1 MKLIVSR
8 SIFLSLMLSLML
20 TASDWAIAT
29 HWQST
34 AKPRVETS
42 SNTCVPVG
50 RLISV
55 HGRVQLKRRQTW
67 LNYQPTDA
75 GAVLCLGDLL
85 QPAKRAKAIVQC
97 ANPKQNPWIVPN
109 DVPSGAAQ
117 GCNSPD
123 RPIYTLTGAI
133 IPTRD

>member
-8 SIFLSLMLSLML
+8 SIFLSLVLSLML

-29 HWQST
+29 HWQPT
-34 AKPRVETS
+34 AKLIVETS
-42 SNTCVPVG
+42 SNACVPVG
-50 RLISV
+50 RLTSV
-55 HGRVQLKRRQTW
+55 QGRVQLKRQAW

-85 QPAKRAKAIVQC
+85 QPAKGAKAIVQC
-97 ANPKQNPWIVPN
+97 ANLKQNPWIVPN
-109 DVPSGAAQ
+109 EMPSGAAQ
-117 GCNSPD
+117 GCSPPD

-133 IPTRD
+133 VPTRD

>member
-29 HWQST
+29 HWQPT
-34 AKPRVETS
+34 AKPIVETS

-55 HGRVQLKRRQTW
+55 HGRVQLKRQTW

-85 QPAKRAKAIVQC
+85 QPAKGAKAIAQC

-117 GCNSPD
+117 GCSPPE

>member
-29 HWQST
+29 RWQPT
-34 AKPRVETS
+34 AKPIVETS

-55 HGRVQLKRRQTW
+55 QGRVQLKHQAW

-85 QPAKRAKAIVQC
+85 QPVKGAKAIVQC
-97 ANPKQNPWIVPN
+97 ANFKQNPWIVPN

-117 GCNSPD
+117 GCSPPE

>member
-34 AKPRVETS
+34 AKPIVETS
-42 SNTCVPVG
+42 SNACVPVG

-55 HGRVQLKRRQTW
+55 QGRVQLKRQTW
-67 LNYQPTDA
+67 LNYQPTDG
-75 GAVLCLGDLL
+75 GALLCLGDLL
-85 QPAKRAKAIVQC
+85 QPAKEAKAIVQC

-117 GCNSPD
+117 GCSPPEQ
-123 RPIYTLTGAI
+123 PIYTLTGAI